1 MHPSMNPVEFLWG
14 ILVLIGVLAVM
25 RRFLM
30 WFLGIDRLH
39 ALLEDVVRVG
49 QGLPPLEVGKPP
61 FWRGA
66 LHRFKWRR

>member
-1 MHPSMNPVEFLWG
+1 MHPSMSPVEFVWG
-14 ILVLIGVLAVM
+14 LFVLIGVLAIM

-49 QGLPPLEVGKPP
+49 QGLPPLEVGKQSL
-61 FWRGA
+61 WQRVVN
-66 LHRFKWRR
+66 RFRPNR